1 VTRGVARPGPGAP
14 VEEGPA
20 PAVVP
25 LGRPPWWLVAV
36 AAAVVVAV
44 TADLL
49 GGGRLEGLDLRI
61 SAAVGRWDLRH
72 GPAYPVFWLGTE
84 LGGRGFI
91 LVVLTAL
98 VGWLA
103 ARRRTVLPLLRL
115 LLALVLLTGVVYA
128 FKYGAGRTAPA
139 YPGSY
144 FHRDGASFP
153 SGHVANAVL
162 MWGLAR
168 WQSVEYGLPAGWQR
182 LFGVL
187 SIAGPV
193 VAAVTMVSLNF
204 HWLSDV
210 VAGAAVGIVLL
221 GLVHALDGVALRPWV
236 HARAGRRSA

>member
-1 VTRGVARPGPGAP
+1 VP
-14 VEEGPA
+14 V
-20 PAVVP
+20 
-25 LGRPPWWLVAV
+25 GRPPWWLVAV
-36 AAAVVVAV
+36 AAAVVVAI

-49 GGGRLEGLDLRI
+49 GGGHLEDLDLRI

-72 GPAYPVFWLGTE
+72 GPAYPVLWLGTE

-91 LVVLTAL
+91 LTVLAAL

-103 ARRRTVLPLLRL
+103 WRRRAVLPVLRL

-144 FHRDGASFP
+144 FHRGGASFP

-168 WQSVEYGLPAGWQR
+168 WQSVEFALPPRWQA
-182 LFGVL
+182 LFRAL
-187 SIAGPV
+187 SLAGPV
-193 VAAVTMVSLNF
+193 IAAVAMVCLNF

-221 GLVHALDGVALRPWV
+221 GVVHALDGLALQPWL